1 MGCGDEARRIKGALE
16 AHVPAV
22 EVEHETA
29 ELGALSFNHPVHDAT
44 VMVVVADPD
53 ARSGARTTTVLMIVG
68 DWHSLRE
75 DEAGLLRL
83 LGLNARLMTC
93 AVAVVPFGADEHA
106 VVLCRRAPTEAL
118 PPEEVLPLIEDMAW
132 EYAHES
138 GWVAQAQEEARERD
152 GAGAAESDTA
162 EAVDAS

>member
-1 MGCGDEARRIKGALE
+1 MGCGEEARRIKGALE
-16 AHVPAV
+16 ALVPAV

-29 ELGALSFNHPVHDAT
+29 ALGALSFVHPVHDAT
-44 VMVVVADPD
+44 VMVIVADGD
-53 ARSGARTTTVLMIVG
+53 ERSPVRTTTVLMIVG
-68 DWHSLRE
+68 DWGALRA

-106 VVLCRRAPTEAL
+106 VTLCRRVPTEAL
-118 PPEEVLPLIEDMAW
+118 PAAEVLPLIEDMAW

-138 GWVAQAQEEARERD
+138 GWVEQATREAGARDEEADR
-152 GAGAAESDTA
+152 GS
-162 EAVDAS
+162 